1 MREKRVI
8 FALVLMV
15 VLFLDSPQ
23 FSHAKSLIASSLAA
37 NGNEQGMMSGI
48 QMDRGNIWKDSY
60 RITYYLNGGIPDME
74 LPDSYIIEELPIR
87 LAVPRKP
94 GYNFAGWYTES
105 NFRNKIYEITEDGIG
120 DINLYAK
127 WTKGIDANYS
137 VEMYSYNTTSQVS
150 GSDKVLKEC
159 DYGFIE
165 NVDIPGMPAT
175 REQDYINQM
184 MPTASQCP
192 QGMCI
197 TDDYILVTAYSP
209 DDSEKLGALYVF
221 DRDTGEYLVTIGMK
235 KHSHLGGLTF
245 DGRNL
250 WICHSDSRS
259 LERLSYQYIQL
270 IAQSA
275 PKMFVDATGM
285 FEEYRVA
292 NMPSCITYHDGLL
305 WVATHNVYFR
315 SVMISYQYLDGELVE
330 QQRVNIPSKVQGIA
344 FDDIGDIYLSTSYG
358 RDKSSYLRVYHGIR
372 ELDQSP
378 WKPGHK
384 VEMPPCSE
392 EICWNDGTLYVLFE
406 SASEKYFEGTDG
418 KGNSICPIDR
428 ILTIETDS
436 LR

>member
-1 MREKRVI
+1 MREKRAV
-8 FALVLMV
+8 FALVLMA
-15 VLFLDSPQ
+15 VLFFDSPH
-23 FSHAKSLIASSLAA
+23 FSQAKSLIASSLTA
-37 NGNEQGMMSGI
+37 NQMEQEGLAQS
-48 QMDRGNIWKDSY
+48 QEDRDFIWKDSY
-60 RITYYLNGGIPDME
+60 DIVYYLNGGLADTE
-74 LPDSYIIEELPIR
+74 LQKSYIVEELPIR
-87 LAVPRKP
+87 LEIPRKP

-105 NFRNKIYEITEDGIG
+105 NFRNKIYEITEEEIG
-120 DINLYAK
+120 DITLYAK
-127 WTKGIDANYS
+127 WTKCIDDNHN
-137 VEMYSYNTTSQVS
+137 VEMYSYHTSSQFS
-150 GSDKVLKEC
+150 ASDSVLKDC
-159 DYGFIE
+159 DYGFVY

-175 REQDYINQM
+175 REQDYADQM

-197 TDDYILVTAYSP
+197 TDDFFLVTAYSP
-209 DDSEKLGALYVF
+209 YDSEKLGALYVF

-235 KHSHLGGLTF
+235 KRSHLGGLTF

-270 IAQSA
+270 IARSE

-315 SVMISYQYLDGELVE
+315 SVMVSYKYLDGELVE
-330 QQRVNIPSKVQGIA
+330 QQRVNIPAKVQGVA
-344 FDDIGDIYLSTSYG
+344 FDDMGDVYISTSYG
-358 RDKSSYLRVYHGIR
+358 RNKSSYLRVYHGID

-378 WKPGHK
+378 WKPEHN

-392 EICWNDGTLYVLFE
+392 EICWTDGTLYVLFE

-418 KGNSICPIDR
+418 KGNSVCPIDR
-428 ILTIETDS
+428 IVTIETAT